1 MNNNI
6 INENNFFKELKKNNK
21 YKQFINIVQNE
32 NWDQYIQFSIT
43 DFYNLIRKNKNI
55 NFFDE
60 WIHILKLIWNILVN
74 HINKLRKNKNDL
86 SKINN
91 SIIIERIEDIK
102 IFFNNIITNIIE
114 NKKIIINSNE
124 KFEKTN
130 LIFLLYK
137 NIDSYILKESILITY
152 WKLVIT
158 QKKLFS
164 QVYNDIW
171 KNLEY
176 FTVWEISKKW
186 YNENILKKIKQ
197 KLYYSKTI
205 PTIKYKI
212 IWTEYF
218 VPIVE
223 NINYLWENID
233 NFSFFNKTKNLYKK
247 IHSISFFHDKSWI
260 VDIKYEY
267 CTLSWN
273 DYINIKL
280 LWDDYEN
287 QNVKTKEEKNFKFI
301 REKIINWWYL
311 STAKNK
317 KNEVIQTTIFPI
329 NVYNIFEKSW
339 LNKII
344 KDTISNIKN
353 NTLNWI
359 WYENNNFLWKEEF
372 LYINMEEWNKISKLI
387 INMLKN
393 DNKLKEKFKDLL
405 FSELIKDFIS
415 KIQYLLNYI
424 EEIKNKIVNVED
436 YKISIQKYI
445 NKFVT
450 FEYIILDEDIYKEE
464 YKQYIYN
471 IFVAEYKKWNKE
483 LTKEIMKIWN
493 IYKKYWLN
501 QTDEKWILNILE
513 NWIDISENLF
523 NYTWWYFNIIK
534 RIYIYLLTDDILY
547 TQNKIKEK
555 IDENNNT
562 IYKISNNS
570 FLKSFLVKDLIK
582 PKQNIHSSE
591 EMRLLWICII

>member
-91 SIIIERIEDIK
+91 SIIIERIEDIT